1 MHHFYPVVTVP
12 INEFK
17 NGSDNY
23 FSMEVDTAQHWNWPQ
38 NLIYGVIFRIYY
50 KKTEDIKLE
59 VKADQISETEISCSV
74 SGEDISKVESVDFIA
89 NYDGPDWDGDGV
101 YHDWHYHY
109 FRGKIRNH
117 IGSSTSKPF
126 EQNWDLNWVPDQ
138 EKPVQISARIN
149 LKSGFTYFAKP
160 AEVLIKRDS
169 YSVELCKPANVPQ
182 QWVTRNGEHE
192 EKIFIN
198 SDIHKIKEAKM
209 VFTTWSSGYF
219 NGIYINNNLIFIR
232 EGNRYD
238 YKQHHIPVDY
248 LEALEQ
254 GENIIKTGKTQL
266 HHGQMVHGVEVM
278 WPGIM
283 LLVKSEK

>member
-1 MHHFYPVVTVP
+1 
-12 INEFK
+12 
-17 NGSDNY
+17 
-23 FSMEVDTAQHWNWPQ
+23 
-38 NLIYGVIFRIYY
+38 
-50 KKTEDIKLE
+50 
-59 VKADQISETEISCSV
+59 
-74 SGEDISKVESVDFIA
+74 
-89 NYDGPDWDGDGV
+89 
-101 YHDWHYHY
+101 
-109 FRGKIRNH
+109 
-117 IGSSTSKPF
+117 
-126 EQNWDLNWVPDQ
+126 
-138 EKPVQISARIN
+138 
-149 LKSGFTYFAKP
+149 
-160 AEVLIKRDS
+160 
-169 YSVELCKPANVPQ
+169 
-182 QWVTRNGEHE
+182 
-192 EKIFIN
+192 
-198 SDIHKIKEAKM
+198 M